1 MYTCILFK
9 KALVHEKLTQVT
21 KDYLF
26 EVTKTND
33 KLDTFQHQLSAPLNK
48 RLPRENAPIRQ
59 SSEMGTY

>member
-21 KDYLF
+21 K
-26 EVTKTND
+26 TND
-33 KLDTFQHQLSAPLNK
+33 KLDTFQHQLSAPSNK